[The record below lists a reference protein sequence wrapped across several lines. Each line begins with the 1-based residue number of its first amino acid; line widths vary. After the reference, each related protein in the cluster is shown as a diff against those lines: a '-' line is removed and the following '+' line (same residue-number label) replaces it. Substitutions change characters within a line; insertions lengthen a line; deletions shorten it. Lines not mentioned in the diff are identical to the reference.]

1 MENAACHALQLQYM
15 RVAIDI
21 RKINEFGVGAYIWN
35 LIRNLGAI
43 DGENQY
49 LLLGSNR
56 NFHELGPL
64 PRNFEHLFQPDGNSL
79 WQDHYAVPMCLR
91 RSNVDVVHVPHHEA
105 PV

>member
-1 MENAACHALQLQYM
+1 MEKPAGVALQLHYM

-35 LIRNLGAI
+35 LVRNLGEL
-43 DGENQY
+43 DRENQY

-64 PRNFEHLFQPDGNSL
+64 PANFEHLFQQDGKSL
-79 WQDHYAVPMCLR
+79 WQDHYSIPMSLR
-91 RSNVDVVHVPHHEA
+91 RSNIDVVH
-105 PV
+105 